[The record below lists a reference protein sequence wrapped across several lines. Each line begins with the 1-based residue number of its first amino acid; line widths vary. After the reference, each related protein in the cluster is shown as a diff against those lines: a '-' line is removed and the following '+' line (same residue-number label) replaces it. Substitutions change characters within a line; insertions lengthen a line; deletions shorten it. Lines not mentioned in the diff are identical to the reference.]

1 MSETFTAL
9 ETRRE
14 LQVRL
19 AEAMTN
25 DDDLAALVDFLRD
38 DLAYAPTNDNIIGSV
53 LRQREFKTWRN
64 LMSKIRWDASEP
76 PTDAKAQVRELS
88 RRLLR
93 EMEVG

>member
-1 MSETFTAL
+1 MSDTFTAP

-14 LQVRL
+14 LHVRL

-25 DDDLAALVDFLRD
+25 DDDLVALVEFLRD
-38 DLAYAPTNDNIIGSV
+38 DLAYGPTNDSIIGSV
-53 LRQREFKTWRN
+53 LRQREFEPWRN
-64 LMSKIRWDASEP
+64 LMSEVSWDASER
-76 PTDAKAQVRELS
+76 PTHANEQVRELS